1 MRKVLEG
8 AGLRHFHS
16 PFSPSP
22 CSGVM
27 AFLVW
32 EEGKTRRAGDDDD
45 NDDSNVLMPVCHVKT
60 TTRWT
65 HCRRFAGRDIRAF
78 ERNTTSGSLTTFAEM
93 PRGQTLRREANWA
106 KPRSKTTP
114 LRVEKKKS
122 VYTITDSALGASC
135 KCRPRTSGVW
145 WWCGGVGGT
154 KRKPRRFPSGVTRKE
169 VSGRRWH
176 VVINFALFATTWIAP
191 TTDMEVGEK
200 AQEKSQNKMRS
211 RTSWRVQCLFVLLSA
226 ARFKR
231 EATVRIVAG

>member
-106 KPRSKTTP
+106 KPRSKTTR
-114 LRVEKKKS
+114 LRVEKECLHNYWQRLGCKLQMSTADERCVVMVWRGGELRENHAAFRAVWRGKKLVDADDMLSLTSLCSQQLELLRRLTWRWAKKHKKKAKINEKPDFMTRSMS
-122 VYTITDSALGASC
+122 VCFAQRGAL
-135 KCRPRTSGVW
+135 
-145 WWCGGVGGT
+145 
-154 KRKPRRFPSGVTRKE
+154 
-169 VSGRRWH
+169 
-176 VVINFALFATTWIAP
+176 
-191 TTDMEVGEK
+191 
-200 AQEKSQNKMRS
+200 
-211 RTSWRVQCLFVLLSA
+211 
-226 ARFKR
+226 
-231 EATVRIVAG
+231 